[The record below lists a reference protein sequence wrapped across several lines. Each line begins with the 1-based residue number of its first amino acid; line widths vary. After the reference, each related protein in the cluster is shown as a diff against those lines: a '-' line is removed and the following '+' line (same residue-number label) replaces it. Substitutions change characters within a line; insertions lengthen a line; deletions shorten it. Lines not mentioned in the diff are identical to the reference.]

1 MSFSE
6 NICLV
11 IILNLT
17 KTTLLHPT
25 SEKRIFGKTTG
36 GEIKLTLNFF
46 RVKKMHHSFKIIYY
60 MVLKYMLLF
69 S

>member
-17 KTTLLHPT
+17 KTALLHPT
-25 SEKRIFGKTTG
+25 SEKRIFGKTTAALPDQ
-36 GEIKLTLNFF
+36 IDPQFF
-46 RVKKMHHSFKIIYY
+46 
-60 MVLKYMLLF
+60 LG
-69 S
+69 